1 MVAAQQGPIGS
12 LQPAGLAEKSSP
24 SNVQTR
30 KNPMLNT
37 ELLVAAEALAEQLI
51 LAQGKYGSHKM
62 LLVLQGSHNDGWTVN
77 LFTVEAPGRVRLEG
91 TENGVDWR
99 FLHAV
104 GDATE
109 KDARGAKRDI
119 RLLIENGGFTIDVI
133 HTEDIPKHMID
144 LLTVEEMDAMSV
156 RKSVDEMSAA
166 MRQRDK
172 NRLISYSELYFGDAE
187 LISHMLPIFPGAG
200 YSRTDIRTGEDM
212 PWPEGEQPEG
222 PPEGEEYKPG
232 FKDE

>member
-1 MVAAQQGPIGS
+1 
-12 LQPAGLAEKSSP
+12 
-24 SNVQTR
+24 
-30 KNPMLNT
+30 MLNT
-37 ELLVAAEALAEQLI
+37 ELYAAAEALAKQII

-62 LLVLQGSHNDGWTVN
+62 LFVLQGSHNDGWTVN
-77 LFTVEAPGRVRLEG
+77 LFTEEALGRVRLEG
-91 TENGVDWR
+91 TEKGVGWH

-119 RLLIENGGFTIDVI
+119 RLLIENGHFTIDIVY
-133 HTEDIPKHMID
+133 EADIPKHIIAFP
-144 LLTVEEMDAMSV
+144 TIEEMDEMYALMT
-156 RKSVDEMSAA
+156 VDEASAA
-166 MRQRDK
+166 NLERGDK
-172 NRLISYSELYFGDAE
+172 RLIAYSELYFGDAQ
-187 LISHMLPIFPGAG
+187 LIWHNLPTYPGAG
-200 YSRTDIRTGEDM
+200 YRRWDIRTGENI

>member
-1 MVAAQQGPIGS
+1 
-12 LQPAGLAEKSSP
+12 
-24 SNVQTR
+24 
-30 KNPMLNT
+30 
-37 ELLVAAEALAEQLI
+37 
-51 LAQGKYGSHKM
+51 
-62 LLVLQGSHNDGWTVN
+62 
-77 LFTVEAPGRVRLEG
+77 VRLEG